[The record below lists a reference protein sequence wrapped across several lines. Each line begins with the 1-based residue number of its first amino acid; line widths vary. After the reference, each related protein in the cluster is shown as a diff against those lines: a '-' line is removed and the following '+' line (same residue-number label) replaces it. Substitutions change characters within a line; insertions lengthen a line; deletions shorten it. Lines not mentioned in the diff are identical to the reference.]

1 MSELK
6 PCPFCGGSYLLL
18 DGIMPNDEM
27 FYHCE
32 SCDYSIS
39 VLLGD
44 TRPIEDELQ
53 RKLDI
58 AVEALNFIAYP
69 PNEWDDPS
77 DRAMNTL
84 EEIEKVKD
92 E

>member
-1 MSELK
+1 MSEEL
-6 PCPFCGGSYLLL
+6 CPLCGKEYWSTECPH
-18 DGIMPNDEM
+18 DFQEM
-27 FYHCE
+27 QE
-32 SCDYSIS
+32 KIA
-39 VLLGD
+39 
-44 TRPIEDELQ
+44 TLQ